1 MKCLAVAVFSIFF
14 LFFSPLKAAALPAE
28 EFQDTA
34 DHLPAPFDISAGAYI
49 LMEMETGRVLAGQ
62 DIHERLAMASTTKIM
77 TALLTLEQPDLD
89 TYFTVDAKAILVEG
103 SSMGLLPGDQVTL
116 RGLAVGMLLHSGND
130 SADAA
135 AVKVGGSTEG
145 FVAMMNDGQLKW
157 GLPTHILPHRPV
169 WMRMT
174 TIPALMIWR
183 FWRKTHCPM
192 RIFLRFARRQKHR
205 LLSAIHPMTVG

>member
-1 MKCLAVAVFSIFF
+1 
-14 LFFSPLKAAALPAE
+14 
-28 EFQDTA
+28 
-34 DHLPAPFDISAGAYI
+34 
-49 LMEMETGRVLAGQ
+49 MEMETGRVLAGQ

-130 SADAA
+130 ARRRS
-135 AVKVGGSTEG
+135 VKVGGSTEG
-145 FVAMMNDGQLKW
+145 FVAMMNERAAEM
-157 GLPTHILPHRPV
+157 GLADTHFAHRPV

-192 RIFLRFARRQKHR
+192 RIFLRFARR
-205 LLSAIHPMTVG
+205 

>member
-77 TALLTLEQPDLD
+77 TCILALENGGEQAVATASAQAAAAPKVHLGVYEGEQFLLGDLLYSLMLE
-89 TYFTVDAKAILVEG
+89 
-103 SSMGLLPGDQVTL
+103 S
-116 RGLAVGMLLHSGND
+116 HND
-130 SADAA
+130 SAVAIAEHLAGSVPQFAGWMNEKAEEIGCTEAHFVTPNGLDGED
-135 AVKVGGSTEG
+135 VGGVHSCRSGKNHELLCPAFSQSCRISCDHANAG
-145 FVAMMNDGQLKW
+145 IQL
-157 GLPTHILPHRPV
+157 
-169 WMRMT
+169 
-174 TIPALMIWR
+174 
-183 FWRKTHCPM
+183 F
-192 RIFLRFARRQKHR
+192 
-205 LLSAIHPMTVG
+205 

>member
-77 TALLTLEQPDLD
+77 TALLTLEPVSYTHL
-89 TYFTVDAKAILVEG
+89 K
-103 SSMGLLPGDQVTL
+103 
-116 RGLAVGMLLHSGND
+116 
-130 SADAA
+130 SART
-135 AVKVGGSTEG
+135 K
-145 FVAMMNDGQLKW
+145 KKKK
-157 GLPTHILPHRPV
+157 
-169 WMRMT
+169 
-174 TIPALMIWR
+174 
-183 FWRKTHCPM
+183 KTC
-192 RIFLRFARRQKHR
+192 
-205 LLSAIHPMTVG
+205 HPPK